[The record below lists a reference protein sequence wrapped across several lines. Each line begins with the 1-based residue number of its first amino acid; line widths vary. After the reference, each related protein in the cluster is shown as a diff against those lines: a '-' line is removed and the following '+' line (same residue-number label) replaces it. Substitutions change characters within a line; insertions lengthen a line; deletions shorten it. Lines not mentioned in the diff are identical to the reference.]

1 MIAAND
7 LIGTRVKVQA
17 VFNDPTSAVKWQVEH
32 AQVLVCATTVVDP
45 HQMHQQ
51 GKGMLAGLSLGHRFW
66 ILTLDVNT
74 KSTMDFC
81 GCRAASA
88 AVPYTAFR
96 WAECT
101 L

>member
-1 MIAAND
+1 MIAANN

-51 GKGMLAGLSLGHRFW
+51 GKRMLAGLSLVHRFC
-66 ILTLDVNT
+66 N
-74 KSTMDFC
+74 KS
-81 GCRAASA
+81 
-88 AVPYTAFR
+88 
-96 WAECT
+96 
-101 L
+101 